1 MRIQIKRA
9 LLRAA
14 TAAAIICTA
23 AVILTPVTASAAS
36 ATASANVN
44 VRAAPSTTARVVDRL
59 TAGETIDVRGC
70 REGWCYIEHNGPA
83 GYVSASY
90 VRRGGAAIGPNF
102 NLSFAFPQG
111 NVSIGTGG
119 VSIGV
124 GTPSQPNRPGNGN
137 GNGHGND
144 HGNQAGG
151 GNRDQVCFYTS
162 ANYRGDSFC
171 MSSGDQQRYIGR
183 DFNDRI
189 SSIRNRSGQRVT
201 VCEDAG
207 YNGCR
212 TYSTS
217 AADLGS
223 FDNEISSI
231 RVR

>member
-23 AVILTPVTASAAS
+23 AVILTPVTASAAT
-36 ATASANVN
+36 ATASGTVN
-44 VRAAPSTTARVVDRL
+44 VRSAPSTSSRVVDRL
-59 TAGETIDVRGC
+59 TAGETIEVRGC
-70 REGWCYIEHNGPA
+70 RQGWCYIEHNGPD
-83 GYVSASY
+83 GYVSSSY
-90 VRRGGAAIGPNF
+90 VRRGGATIAPNF

-124 GTPSQPNRPGNGN
+124 GTPSQPNRPGN
-137 GNGHGND
+137 D
-144 HGNQAGG
+144 RGNQAGG
-151 GNRDQVCFYTS
+151 GNRDQVCFYS
-162 ANYRGDSFC
+162 NANYRGDSFC

-183 DFNDRI
+183 GFNDRI
-189 SSIRNRSGQRVT
+189 SSIRNRSGLRVT
-201 VCEDAG
+201 VCEDTG
-207 YNGCR
+207 YRGCR